1 MKGVIWLGLENLPDV
16 VTLQQLAEFLQV
28 SEQTVRRFVKAGKI
42 KAFKLGKDWRF
53 YKTDIEKWIE
63 ESEVK

>member
-1 MKGVIWLGLENLPDV
+1 MGLENLPDV